1 MKKIGTS
8 NRMLQIEKVIGT
20 PSAQKVIVLLVI
32 WPSLTI
38 KELTEKT
45 KLSKSQIHA
54 TIKNLQEIE
63 LATMRTRGQYTLAT
77 NKFANLLKEAYQEKI
92 LEAINKQIY
101 EIKQTIKK
109 DDVERAT
116 EMYKELKDNYEPLLN
131 ESFPFILSSLS
142 QRFIEAYK

>member
-1 MKKIGTS
+1 MKKIGQS
-8 NRMLQIEKVIGT
+8 NTMLQVENVIGT
-20 PSAQKVIVLLVI
+20 PSAQKVIVLLVV

-63 LATMRTRGQYTLAT
+63 LVTMRARGQYTLAT

-92 LEAINKQIY
+92 LEVINKQIY
-101 EIKQTIKK
+101 DIKQTLKK
-109 DDVERAT
+109 DDIEQAT
-116 EMYKELKDNYEPLLN
+116 EIYKELEDNYEPLLN

-142 QRFIEAYK
+142 QRFIDAYK